1 MYNRLDLF
9 HYEYRN
15 HEKNNTTLLLLMNR
29 ICLLRKFITLQ
40 MIFFLFRVVG
50 LYYAPFVHCEII
62 WKCYRWACDAE
73 LMTVVKKNAYSALL
87 CIEIKFIRFATIHF
101 LEYLRNVN
109 NRAIQCSSYA
119 HCFEIIWN
127 NITILMVIICLQDVH
142 VRFHLILKTNW
153 KFEPR
158 AKITTISYLHI

>member
-1 MYNRLDLF
+1 MPYFRYQCVEPLLF
-9 HYEYRN
+9 
-15 HEKNNTTLLLLMNR
+15 
-29 ICLLRKFITLQ
+29 LQ

-153 KFEPR
+153 KIEPR